1 MDKNIIKQYL
11 GKTFLSEVSKEAA
24 SGTPGIRTAA
34 KMSKDNAKVNKA
46 GVGEIGKDMNK
57 YEKGLTKTDP
67 NEKQMAQNKINYNTD
82 DEKNYHDQM
91 EIMNGQEMIQ
101 YDRTPNK
108 VFKDRA
114 MEAIEGSTRMGN
126 NPEWA
131 NVVAKGQGGDPEFGK
146 NLVKSIKA
154 SEKKRSEQT
163 PTTKMFGNDW
173 EVTNDKSHKSFAFE
187 GTKGKSVI
195 KEDFGV
201 DRSYTHFFVFKKN
214 GKIVDG
220 FDYSDSDSESM
231 RDYAKIDLKDN
242 DYYPSNKYPVNTAK
256 DFTLVSGKYLQK
268 QGINPYDWKNWYTER
283 HNDEPSEDKTQGLN
297 AMKGLDADYE
307 KDSRGQQYGI
317 NPYDGMNENK
327 NKDKKLQ
334 IKEIKK
340 MQQLTGIIKENK
352 DLMSSANN
360 EYISSI
366 ENDKPIFMYVVNN
379 RGHKEPQRIT
389 RDALVGIFNNYEA
402 YGPIE
407 QSEYAEKHGIPVE
420 NITKILMAGKYF
432 SGRFNLD
439 MYGIKEVDEPQIK
452 ETMKRLKFKKEFNGV
467 GNALKLIPEA
477 YKVDSKTFEM
487 TDGNETYKIRWEG
500 SLTEGKAVVLTATD
514 KKMVSEDIQKMKH
527 LFNYNSSSTLGTVKG
542 KNRLD
547 ENKAFTD
554 VWNKTKALLA
564 EPEEELNE
572 NVLGLDANTWN
583 QILTPLSLLV
593 STGALGLAG
602 YAMTKKQIAAA
613 AEAEGK
619 TLTPQQ
625 LKDATSQAM
634 VDAFE
639 KSTGGGD
646 ATPKIFE
653 DEEEDGEESMGMPMG
668 RKDAYDAS
676 LDVVDPEDMEKSM
689 SKKDIEKSTSEPA
702 MINKDAM
709 IDDEDE
715 DGLDMQQSNTELK
728 LAKSTR
734 TGEYAIITK
743 MNGKVMSAVNIPDE
757 MAAEIKMGSMSMS
770 KALAKIKADKEEA
783 EMSDEELME
792 AIMKMTDSVKKK

>member
-11 GKTFLSEVSKEAA
+11 GKTFLSEVSKETA
-24 SGTPGIRTAA
+24 SGTPGLRTAA
-34 KMSKDNAKVNKA
+34 KISKDNAKVNKA

-57 YEKGLTKTDP
+57 YEKGLTKKDP
-67 NEKQMAQNKINYNTD
+67 DEKQIVQNKINYNTD

-108 VFKDRA
+108 IFKDRA

-163 PTTKMFGNDW
+163 PTTKMFGDDW
-173 EVTNDKSHKSFAFE
+173 EVTANKSHKSFAFE

-220 FDYSDSDSESM
+220 FDYSNSDSESM
-231 RDYAKIDLKDN
+231 RDYAKIDLEDN

-327 NKDKKLQ
+327 NKDKK
-334 IKEIKK
+334 
-340 MQQLTGIIKENK
+340 
-352 DLMSSANN
+352 
-360 EYISSI
+360 
-366 ENDKPIFMYVVNN
+366 
-379 RGHKEPQRIT
+379 
-389 RDALVGIFNNYEA
+389 
-402 YGPIE
+402 
-407 QSEYAEKHGIPVE
+407 
-420 NITKILMAGKYF
+420 
-432 SGRFNLD
+432 
-439 MYGIKEVDEPQIK
+439 PQIK
-452 ETMKRLKFKKEFNGV
+452 ESMKRLKFKKEFNGV

-542 KNRLD
+542 KDRLD

-554 VWNKTKALLA
+554 VWNKTKSLLA
-564 EPEEELNE
+564 EEEEEINE

-593 STGALGLAG
+593 STGGIGLAG

-613 AEAEGK
+613 AAAEGK
-619 TLTPQQ
+619 TLTPQE

-634 VDAFE
+634 VDSFE
-639 KSTGGGD
+639 KATGGGD

-653 DEEEDGEESMGMPMG
+653 DEEEEGEESIEMPVG

-689 SKKDIEKSTSEPA
+689 SRKDIETSISEPA
-702 MINKDAM
+702 IINKDAI

-743 MNGKVMSAVNIPDE
+743 MNGKLMSAINIPDE

-770 KALAKIKADKEEA
+770 KALAKIKADKEDI
-783 EMSDEELME
+783 EMSDEALME
-792 AIMKMTDSVKKK
+792 AIMKMKEGSEVKK